1 MFATILTYNP
11 QLINARL
18 MSEIRYDALRSIT
31 STPYEKSNVDRTVK
45 NGTQKL
51 SSIFGEK
58 VFNLIVMK
66 EYLAEGVYQRM
77 ADAIQKNARIDVETA
92 ENVAKGLKKWATDL
106 GATHYTHWFQPLT
119 GSTAEKHDSFFKPS
133 LDITVQ
139 GMENLSAS
147 ELIQLEPDASSFPH
161 GGLRST
167 DKARGYTVWDPSS
180 YAFILETENA
190 KTLYIPAVYISFT
203 GESLDFKT
211 PLLKSCEV
219 LNRAATAVC
228 HYFDPTVNNVI
239 ATLGWEQEYFVVDAG
254 LYNARPDLMITGRT
268 LFGGKSAK
276 NQQLEDHYFA
286 SIPERIQAYMA
297 DFEMEAYRLGIPLR
311 TRHNEVAP
319 GQYECAPM
327 FEELN
332 MANDHNLLL
341 MNVMSRV
348 AARHGLAVLFHEKP
362 FAGVN
367 GSGKHNNWSVATDR
381 GKNLLSPGENPGS
394 NLYFLTFFINV
405 IKAINEYGDML
416 RAGVATLGNEH
427 RLGANEAP
435 PAIISVFTGTFLEQ
449 VLDNFKKTGVT
460 SSSSLGK
467 TTIDLGVPRIPEV
480 DKDYTDRNRTSPFP
494 FTTNKFE
501 FRAVGSSQNNA
512 QALTILNTIVAHQL
526 LEFSSSVNARI
537 EAGESQHDAIV
548 HILQEYAQTSE
559 RIIFNGD
566 GYSAEWAQQAKKR
579 GLNNAVS
586 TPDALKALLTPT
598 SRALFAQ
605 HGIMNDAELEA
616 RYNVQLEQYV
626 KKMEIEVL
634 VCEEMV
640 RTHILPAAFDYVQKL
655 GENYQSLQQMGLA
668 KASDKV
674 KGETE
679 LVVSHVEG
687 IRELVTS
694 MRTQLDKAKTLSDLE
709 AEAAAFSA
717 SVKPFL
723 DSIRA
728 ECDQL
733 ERLVDDNLWKLPK
746 YRELLFVR

>member
-1 MFATILTYNP
+1 MFAADRCVMYHSSWEWD
-11 QLINARL
+11 
-18 MSEIRYDALRSIT
+18 MSEIRYDALRTLS
-31 STPYEKSNVDRTVK
+31 SVPVERTAK
-45 NGTQKL
+45 NGNQKL

-58 VFNLIVMK
+58 VFNLIAMK
-66 EYLAEGVYQRM
+66 EYLAEGVYQKM
-77 ADAIQKNARIDVETA
+77 ADAIQRNARIDVETA

-139 GMENLSAS
+139 GMENLSAA

-180 YAFILETENA
+180 YAFIMETENS
-190 KTLYIPAVYISFT
+190 KTLYIPAVYISYT

-228 HYFDPTVNNVI
+228 HYFDSSVNNVI
-239 ATLGWEQEYFVVDAG
+239 ATLGWEQEYFIVDAG
-254 LYNARPDLMITGRT
+254 LYKARPDLMITGRT
-268 LFGGKSAK
+268 LFGGKPAR

-286 SIPERIQAYMA
+286 SIPERIQTFMA
-297 DFEMEAYRLGIPLR
+297 DFEKESYRLGIPLR

-341 MNVMSRV
+341 MDVMSRV

-367 GSGKHNNWSVATDR
+367 GSGKHNNWSIATDR

-405 IKAINEYGDML
+405 IKAVNEYGDML

-435 PAIISVFTGTFLEQ
+435 PAIISVFTGSQLETVLSTFKSVGLAA
-449 VLDNFKKTGVT
+449 
-460 SSSSLGK
+460 SSSLGRDI
-467 TTIDLGVPRIPEV
+467 IDLGVPRIPEAE
-480 DKDYTDRNRTSPFP
+480 KDATDRNRTSPFP
-494 FTTNKFE
+494 FTGNKFE

-512 QALTILNTIVAHQL
+512 QALTILNTMVAQQL
-526 LEFSSSVNARI
+526 ADFKRDVDVRI
-537 EAGESQHDAIV
+537 GQGEDQHDALIAV
-548 HILQEYAQTSE
+548 LQGYIADSE

-566 GYSAEWAQQAKKR
+566 GYSAEWAEEARKR
-579 GLNNAVS
+579 GLKNAVS
-586 TPDALKALLTPT
+586 TPDALKALISNQARTIF
-598 SRALFAQ
+598 SSN
-605 HGIMNDAELEA
+605 GIMNDAELTA

-626 KKMEIEVL
+626 KKMDIEVR

-640 RTHILPAAFDYVQKL
+640 RTHILPAAFDYVRKL
-655 GENYQSLQQMGLA
+655 SDNYDGLHRMGLT
-668 KASDKV
+668 KAADKV
-674 KGETE
+674 KAETE
-679 LVVSHVEG
+679 LVISHVERT
-687 IRELVTS
+687 RELLEDLSKELDAVHHLTS
-694 MRTQLDKAKTLSDLE
+694 LEEEAAQYSARIKPYLDAIRLE
-709 AEAAAFSA
+709 A
-717 SVKPFL
+717 
-723 DSIRA
+723 DH
-728 ECDQL
+728 L

-746 YRELLFVR
+746 YRELLFIR

>member
-1 MFATILTYNP
+1 
-11 QLINARL
+11 
-18 MSEIRYDALRSIT
+18 MSEIRYDALRTLS
-31 STPYEKSNVDRTVK
+31 SVPAERTVK
-45 NGTQKL
+45 NGNQKL

-58 VFNLIVMK
+58 VFNLIAMK

-77 ADAIQKNARIDVETA
+77 ADAIQRNARIDVETA

-139 GMENLSAS
+139 GMENLSAA

-180 YAFILETENA
+180 YAFIMETENS
-190 KTLYIPAVYISFT
+190 KTLYIPAVYISYT

-228 HYFDPTVNNVI
+228 HYFDSSVNNVI
-239 ATLGWEQEYFVVDAG
+239 ATLGWEQEYFIVDAG
-254 LYNARPDLMITGRT
+254 LYKARPDLMITGRT
-268 LFGGKSAK
+268 LFGGKPAR

-286 SIPERIQAYMA
+286 SIPERIQAFMA
-297 DFEMEAYRLGIPLR
+297 DFEKESYRLGIPLR

-341 MNVMSRV
+341 MDVMSRV

-367 GSGKHNNWSVATDR
+367 GSGKHNNWSIATDR

-405 IKAINEYGDML
+405 IKSVNEYGDML

-435 PAIISVFTGTFLEQ
+435 PAIISVFTGSQLETVLSTFKSVGLAA
-449 VLDNFKKTGVT
+449 
-460 SSSSLGK
+460 SSSLGRDI
-467 TTIDLGVPRIPEV
+467 IDLGVPRIPEAE
-480 DKDYTDRNRTSPFP
+480 KDATDRNRTSPFP
-494 FTTNKFE
+494 FTGNKFE

-512 QALTILNTIVAHQL
+512 QALTILNTMVAQQL
-526 LEFSSSVNARI
+526 ADFKRDVDARVGQ
-537 EAGESQHDAIV
+537 GEDQHDALIAV
-548 HILQEYAQTSE
+548 LQGYIADSE

-566 GYSAEWAQQAKKR
+566 GYSAEWAEEARKR
-579 GLNNAVS
+579 GLKNAVS
-586 TPDALKALLTPT
+586 TPEALKALISDQARTMF
-598 SRALFAQ
+598 SSN
-605 HGIMNDAELEA
+605 GIMNEAELLA

-626 KKMEIEVL
+626 KKMDIEVR

-640 RTHILPAAFDYVQKL
+640 RTHILPAAFDYVRKL
-655 GENYQSLQQMGLA
+655 SDNYDGLHRMGLT
-668 KASDKV
+668 KAADKV
-674 KGETE
+674 KAETE
-679 LVVSHVEG
+679 LVISHVERT
-687 IRELVTS
+687 RELLEDLTKELDAVHHTTS
-694 MRTQLDKAKTLSDLE
+694 LDD
-709 AEAAAFSA
+709 EAAQYSA
-717 SVKPFL
+717 RIKPYL
-723 DSIRA
+723 DAIRSEA
-728 ECDQL
+728 DHL

-746 YRELLFVR
+746 YRELLFIR